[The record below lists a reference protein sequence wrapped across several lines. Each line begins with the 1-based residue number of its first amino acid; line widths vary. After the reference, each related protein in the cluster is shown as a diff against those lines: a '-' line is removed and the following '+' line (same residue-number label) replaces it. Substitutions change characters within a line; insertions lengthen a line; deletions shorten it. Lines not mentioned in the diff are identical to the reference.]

1 MDVTAV
7 FKEGLFGSLSSVF
20 DIAKVVIPLMIAMQ
34 IAKDYHVLDY
44 LSKFI
49 KPVTN
54 FLGMS
59 KESGFPLMVGLVFG
73 LAYGAGVIVQSA
85 KDGNLTRR
93 DMVLLSVFLASCHA
107 VFEDVVIFVAI
118 GANGWLILAS
128 RILAGVLV
136 TYAVSKRLDRINGY
150 DDLLP
155 QTDK

>member
-7 FKEGLFGSLSSVF
+7 LKEGLFGSLSSVF

-34 IAKDYHVLDY
+34 IARDYHVLDY
-44 LSKFI
+44 LSKFM
-49 KPVTN
+49 KPVTH

-85 KDGNLTRR
+85 KEGNLTHR

-136 TYAVSKRLDRINGY
+136 TYAVSKRLDRSNAY
-150 DDLLP
+150 DEILP
-155 QTDK
+155 QTEK

>member
-1 MDVTAV
+1 MDVTVV

>member
-1 MDVTAV
+1 MDVVAV
-7 FKEGLFGSLSSVF
+7 LREGLFGSLSSVF

-34 IAKDYHVLDY
+34 IAKDYRVLDY
-44 LSKFI
+44 LSKFM
-49 KPVTN
+49 KPFTN

-107 VFEDVVIFVAI
+107 VFEDVLIFVAI
-118 GANGWLILAS
+118 GANGWLILSA
-128 RILAGVLV
+128 RILAGILV
-136 TYAVSKRLDRINGY
+136 TYAVSRRLDGKEPY
-150 DDLLP
+150 EEFLP
-155 QTDK
+155 QADQ